1 MSKSQTSKSEITKA
15 TFLPIPMY
23 RQCFT
28 LLSSLLMEAFH
39 VNTLYHT
46 APYQD
51 FTQIDQGIRAAVWTN
66 YEDES
71 SRGYFSETDK
81 ADRILVVKSNLGFY
95 NLILTIQ
102 ETPGADFISVGP
114 FRDEELTPEYFAS
127 ILKEAKIPPAT
138 IQRIRNI
145 YENMPFAHLDAV
157 LGVTKQ
163 VLAVWYEDFATLVP
177 QLLQYAE
184 QKRAVALDYD
194 ILDKKNA
201 EDSRQYQTQL
211 FSFLNHIKQGDAEQ
225 AKATLRTFWH
235 TAHFDK
241 AKNTKDY
248 RAHLMRLNEYCHL
261 ALLETDI
268 HPSHI
273 LKQADSLRMKL
284 DTTTSFAKLEQM
296 SAEICRKYCLLV
308 KNYANPGYSKLTRD
322 IIAHIRSSMEEP
334 LSLAYFADYFDK
346 NASLLSHTFKK
357 ETGMTLTDY
366 IRRVRMEEALR
377 LLHTTDLSISEIAV
391 AVGYTDFSYFS
402 KIFSHFHGQ
411 SPSAYRRGAE
421 ST

>member
-1 MSKSQTSKSEITKA
+1 MSKQD
-15 TFLPIPMY
+15 M
-23 RQCFT
+23 CFS
-28 LLSSLLMEAFH
+28 LLYSLLMEAFH
-39 VNTLYHT
+39 INVLYHT
-46 APYQD
+46 APYKN
-51 FTQIDQGIRAAVWTN
+51 FTEIDQGIRAAVWTN
-66 YEDES
+66 YEDEG
-71 SRGYFSETDK
+71 SRAYFSEATRSDQ
-81 ADRILVVKSNLGFY
+81 ILVVKSNLGFY
-95 NLILTIQ
+95 NLIITIQ
-102 ETPGADFISVGP
+102 ETPSTDFISVGP
-114 FRDEELTPEYFAS
+114 FRDEELTPEYFTG
-127 ILKEAKIPPAT
+127 ILKEAKIPPAA

-163 VLAVWYEDFATLVP
+163 VLAVWYTGFAQITP
-177 QLLQYAE
+177 KLLQYAE

-201 EDSRQYQTQL
+201 EDSRQYQTEL
-211 FSFLNHIKQGDAEQ
+211 FTLLNYIKQGEAEQ
-225 AKATLRTFWH
+225 AKDALRNFWRA
-235 TAHFDK
+235 AHFDK

-284 DTTTSFAKLEQM
+284 DSTTSFAKLEQM
-296 SAEICRKYCLLV
+296 PAEICRKYCLLV

-346 NASLLSHTFKK
+346 NSSLLSHTFKK
-357 ETGMTLTDY
+357 ETGTTLTDY

-377 LLHTTDLSISEIAV
+377 LLHTTDLSISEVAV
-391 AVGYTDFSYFS
+391 AVGYTDFSFFS
-402 KIFSHFHGQ
+402 KIFHKFHGQ
-411 SPSAYRRGAE
+411 SPSAYRRG
-421 ST
+421 TL